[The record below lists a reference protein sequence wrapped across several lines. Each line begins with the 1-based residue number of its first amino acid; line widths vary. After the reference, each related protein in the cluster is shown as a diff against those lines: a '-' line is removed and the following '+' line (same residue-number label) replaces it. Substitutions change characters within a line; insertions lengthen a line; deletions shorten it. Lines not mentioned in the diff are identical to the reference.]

1 MLFYIPIILGTVNY
15 YAENIIRWERI
26 MVDEDVRCIKRD
38 QTAPLQR
45 SDFFLFKDSFMEL

>member
-26 MVDEDVRCIKRD
+26 IVDEDVRCIKRD

>member
-1 MLFYIPIILGTVNY
+1 MLFYMPIILGAVKH

-26 MVDEDVRCIKRD
+26 VVDKGVRCIKRD

-45 SDFFLFKDSFMEL
+45 SDFFF